1 MAAVD
6 RFKEKPVY
14 EVSTNWPLVEMCRLI
29 VERWLLVAVQLYFF
43 RSENWP
49 ISNLYASLVLHV
61 FFKMNVCFTSH
72 HRARQATAYMDSK
85 VIKCMEMKKLDFY

>member
-1 MAAVD
+1 MPAD
-6 RFKEKPVY
+6 SGE
-14 EVSTNWPLVEMCRLI
+14 
-29 VERWLLVAVQLYFF
+29 VAVSSGSTVFFF

-49 ISNLYASLVLHV
+49 ISNLCTSLVLRV
-61 FFKMNVCFTSH
+61 FFKINVCFTSH